1 MQNNVRFDAELG
13 EPDHAAALVTFL
25 NALSSFPTTKEIKK
39 LVKEIG
45 KQNQD
50 TSIINQLVYC
60 KLVWGGKVKPAE
72 LTPILEN
79 PFSRRKVLLELE
91 KQGKMSLASPAF
103 LTKAAM
109 AEADVIMSITDGFA
123 SLSPSSSQLAAQWQ
137 EEQGER
143 FVYRLTFEND
153 LQIYYILSPAYE
165 LDPLNPAYPPNSF
178 LYVIPTEGNDE
189 PTQEELRAIFQELL
203 AGLSE

>member
-1 MQNNVRFDAELG
+1 
-13 EPDHAAALVTFL
+13 
-25 NALSSFPTTKEIKK
+25 
-39 LVKEIG
+39 
-45 KQNQD
+45 
-50 TSIINQLVYC
+50 
-60 KLVWGGKVKPAE
+60 
-72 LTPILEN
+72 
-79 PFSRRKVLLELE
+79 
-91 KQGKMSLASPAF
+91 MSLASPAF

-189 PTQEELRAIFQELL
+189 PTQEELRATFQELL